1 MLLAGQALVHLR
13 DRCMAAATPPVVSRR
28 LGEQAPMQLSCILE
42 VKPGLD
48 EPVHPVSLILF
59 FVPSWT
65 LMHMG
70 VVRGNDNKIYNN
82 QNMCFALTG
91 SHPNTCVSSAM
102 GYRYAPLEP
111 GSILSVA
118 IMAGLG
124 NDIISTQCN
133 IYCWRYTLGHRYA
146 WREPKFS
153 PRNCGRPRRHL
164 VSTHRNHDCP

>member
-1 MLLAGQALVHLR
+1 
-13 DRCMAAATPPVVSRR
+13 
-28 LGEQAPMQLSCILE
+28 
-42 VKPGLD
+42 
-48 EPVHPVSLILF
+48 
-59 FVPSWT
+59 
-65 LMHMG
+65 MHMG

-124 NDIISTQCN
+124 DTSSPPSAIFIVGAIRWVTAMHREIENSIQNVCLVGTKFREENDDDARKFALIGGRCGGGYELKTQQSTKETFSYISWACVSAFLGGLV
-133 IYCWRYTLGHRYA
+133 YCGSLGITSH
-146 WREPKFS
+146 
-153 PRNCGRPRRHL
+153 PRLFFAYSNTG
-164 VSTHRNHDCP
+164 

>member
-1 MLLAGQALVHLR
+1 MV
-13 DRCMAAATPPVVSRR
+13 AATPPVVSRR

-91 SHPNTCVSSAM
+91 SHPSAGVSSAM
-102 GYRYAPLEP
+102 GCRYAPLEP

-124 NDIISTQCN
+124 DTSSPPSAIFIVGAIRWVTAMHREIENSIQNVCLVGTKFREENDDDA
-133 IYCWRYTLGHRYA
+133 R
-146 WREPKFS
+146 KFALLAADAEADT
-153 PRNCGRPRRHL
+153 N
-164 VSTHRNHDCP
+164 